1 MAWDIN
7 RQKAAGE
14 NLFFQDKN
22 FYVLSSVFSRNVLI
36 VLQKCTHSHEGR
48 MPGEEVCARG
58 GCVEH
63 EEGEGAGDQVEH
75 HDEQR
80 RPGRLVS

>member
-1 MAWDIN
+1 
-7 RQKAAGE
+7 
-14 NLFFQDKN
+14 
-22 FYVLSSVFSRNVLI
+22 
-36 VLQKCTHSHEGR
+36 

-75 HDEQR
+75 HDELR
-80 RPGRLVS
+80 RPGQLVS